1 MIMIKRKKVSLLIA
15 IVGLIFIVMSSSMF
29 AAEMVDL
36 QKYKKAPP
44 YKVAFDIYYKGNT
57 WGIMLFEEF
66 KAEVAR
72 HPDLISEAFYTD
84 SEGNAAKQ
92 ISNIEDLMVRDPDVL
107 VLTPC
112 SFTAIVP
119 VIEKAYDRGIAVIL
133 CAAGADTEKY
143 TSFVNVDD
151 FEYGVTGGKWL
162 VEAIGYKGN
171 VVGLSGIAGLSTAE
185 DRWRGAMSVF
195 EKYPGVKVVAHEYCD
210 WTYVKAKMAMES
222 LIPAHPKIDGI
233 WTGAG
238 MMARGAIEALLAAGR
253 SVPPIT
259 ADDDNGY
266 LKMWK
271 KFDLTAVCLTKP
283 TWLSQ
288 KGLQIGLD
296 ILQGKPTPKV
306 NILPAYVIT
315 KETLD
320 DFVRPDLPDT
330 MFVNTHLPEEVIKR
344 LFPGE

>member
-1 MIMIKRKKVSLLIA
+1 MSERKRVGLLLLMAGLIA
-15 IVGLIFIVMSSSMF
+15 VLMSGGLF

-36 QKYKKAPP
+36 NKYKKSPP

-57 WGIMLFEEF
+57 WGVQLFEEF

-72 HPDLISEAFYTD
+72 HPDLISHAFYTD
-84 SEGNAAKQ
+84 SEGDAAKQ
-92 ISNIEDLMVRDPDVL
+92 ISNIEDLMVRDPDIL
-107 VLTPC
+107 VITPC
-112 SFTAIVP
+112 SFTALVP
-119 VIEKAYDRGIAVIL
+119 VIEKAYDMGIAVIL
-133 CAAGADTEKY
+133 CAAGADTEQY

-171 VVGLSGIAGLSTAE
+171 VVGLSGIAGVSTAE

-195 EKYPGVKVVAHEYCD
+195 EKYPGIKVVAHEYCD
-210 WTYVKAKMAMES
+210 WTYVKAKMAVES
-222 LIPAHPKIDGI
+222 LIPAHPQIDGI

-306 NILPAYVIT
+306 NILPAYTIT

>member
-1 MIMIKRKKVSLLIA
+1 MSERKRVGLLLLMAGLIA
-15 IVGLIFIVMSSSMF
+15 VLMSGGLF

-36 QKYKKAPP
+36 NKYKKSPP

-57 WGIMLFEEF
+57 WGVQLFEEF

-72 HPDLISEAFYTD
+72 HPDLISHAFYTD
-84 SEGNAAKQ
+84 SEADAAKQ
-92 ISNIEDLMVRDPDVL
+92 ISNIEDLMVRNPDIL
-107 VLTPC
+107 VITPC
-112 SFTAIVP
+112 SFTALVP
-119 VIEKAYDRGIAVIL
+119 VIEKAYDMGIAVIL
-133 CAAGADTEKY
+133 CAAGADTEQY

-162 VEAIGYKGN
+162 AEAMGYKGN
-171 VVGLSGIAGLSTAE
+171 VVGLSGIAGVSTAE

-195 EKYPGVKVVAHEYCD
+195 EKYPGIKVIAHEYCN
-210 WTYVKAKMAMES
+210 WNYVDAKMAMENI
-222 LIPAHPKIDGI
+222 IPAHPQIDGI

-271 KFDLTAVCLTKP
+271 KFDLTAVSLTKP

-306 NILPAYVIT
+306 NILPAYTIT

>member
-1 MIMIKRKKVSLLIA
+1 MSERKRVGLLLLM
-15 IVGLIFIVMSSSMF
+15 VGLIAVVMGGTLF

-36 QKYKKAPP
+36 NKYKKSPP
-44 YKVAFDIYYKGNT
+44 YKGAFDIYYKGNT
-57 WGIMLFEEF
+57 WGVMLFEEF

-92 ISNIEDLMVRDPDVL
+92 ISNIEDLMVRNPDVL

-133 CAAGADTEKY
+133 CAAGADTEEY
-143 TSFVNVDD
+143 TAFVNVDD

-162 VEAIGYKGN
+162 VEAMGYKGN

-195 EKYPGVKVVAHEYCD
+195 EKYPGIKVVAHEYCD

-271 KFDLTAVCLTKP
+271 EFNLTAVCLTKP

-288 KGLQIGLD
+288 KGLQTGLD
-296 ILQGKPTPKV
+296 IMQGKPTPKV
-306 NILPAYVIT
+306 NILPAYIIT
-315 KETLD
+315 QETLD

-330 MFVNTHLPEEVIKR
+330 MFCNTHLPEEVIKR

>member
-1 MIMIKRKKVSLLIA
+1 
-15 IVGLIFIVMSSSMF
+15 
-29 AAEMVDL
+29 
-36 QKYKKAPP
+36 
-44 YKVAFDIYYKGNT
+44 
-57 WGIMLFEEF
+57 ML
-66 KAEVAR
+66 R
-72 HPDLISEAFYTD
+72 
-84 SEGNAAKQ
+84 
-92 ISNIEDLMVRDPDVL
+92 
-107 VLTPC
+107 
-112 SFTAIVP
+112 
-119 VIEKAYDRGIAVIL
+119 
-133 CAAGADTEKY
+133 GADTEQY

-171 VVGLSGIAGLSTAE
+171 VVGISGIAGLSTAE

-195 EKYPGVKVVAHEYCD
+195 EKYPGIKVVAHEYCD

-222 LIPAHPKIDGI
+222 LIPAHPQIDGI

-259 ADDDNGY
+259 ADDD
-266 LKMWK
+266 
-271 KFDLTAVCLTKP
+271 
-283 TWLSQ
+283 
-288 KGLQIGLD
+288 
-296 ILQGKPTPKV
+296 
-306 NILPAYVIT
+306 T

-330 MFVNTHLPEEVIKR
+330 MFCNTHLPEEVIKR